1 MLNTIFYKYVNFI
14 NISFC
19 NLKPYL
25 ISLSSILY
33 NIHHSVIT
41 SLSDSLWKYLNLNN
55 KKYPSAYNVYIHLF
69 ISFIKFSGINYL
81 LNIFFNL
88 IFNINN
94 SDTKYAYI
102 SDTYNYNFNLLLFAL
117 LGK

>member
-1 MLNTIFYKYVNFI
+1 MNFI

-19 NLKPYL
+19 NLKLYL

-55 KKYPSAYNVYIHLF
+55 KKYPSAYNVYI
-69 ISFIKFSGINYL
+69 NYL

-102 SDTYNYNFNLLLFAL
+102 SDTYNSNFNLLLFAL